1 MSKLLLAAAVA
12 GLVAL
17 APITASAAPDVPH
30 GAKDCRGFRAVGSGL
45 TESIASLMATQGA
58 VNVASNRGWTVIGEA
73 KLQSCTSAGIFG
85 VECAATS
92 YACKLPQ

>member
-1 MSKLLLAAAVA
+1 
-12 GLVAL
+12 
-17 APITASAAPDVPH
+17 
-30 GAKDCRGFRAVGSGL
+30 
-45 TESIASLMATQGA
+45 
-58 VNVASNRGWTVIGEA
+58 VASNRGWTVIGEA